1 MITEVSTGV
10 AAGRGSAPFGR
21 LHEVADDVYAFVQPP
36 GSWCVSN
43 AGVLAGP
50 NGLVL
55 VDTAATRARTEALRE
70 AVEGLRRGPVVAVVN
85 THHHGDHVFGNCV
98 FAPPATIVAHEL
110 ARPEMATA
118 GLGLQMLWPEVAWGQ
133 LTLELPTLTFAE
145 RLTLHLGERQVE
157 LHHVGP
163 AHTTNDV
170 VVWLPDVRVLFAG
183 DVVLPGC
190 TPFTLMGSIRGSLA
204 ALDRLRGFG
213 AETVVGGH
221 GEISGPEAFDQ
232 TESYLCWVL
241 QLASAGIAGGL
252 DPLEVARRSGFGE
265 FGALLDPERL
275 VGNLQRAYLE
285 LEHPEQPLGSEIDAL
300 GAFQKMIDFNGGE
313 LLRCFA

>member
-1 MITEVSTGV
+1 MRDQLT
-10 AAGRGSAPFGR
+10 AAREPAPPGR
-21 LHEVADDVYAFVQPP
+21 LREVAEDVYAFVQPP

-50 NGLVL
+50 GGLVL
-55 VDTAATRARTEALRE
+55 VDTAATRSRTEALRE
-70 AVEGLRRGPVVAVVN
+70 AVEGLRRGPVVTVVN

-110 ARPEMATA
+110 ARPEMAAA
-118 GLGLQMLWPEVAWGQ
+118 GLGLQRLWPEVAWGE
-133 LTLELPTLTFAE
+133 LTLRLPTLTFAQ

-170 VVWLPDVRVLFAG
+170 VAWLPDVRVLFAG
-183 DVVLPGC
+183 DVVLSGC

-204 ALDRLRGFG
+204 ALERLRGFG
-213 AETVVGGH
+213 AQTVVGGH
-221 GEISGPEAFDQ
+221 GEISGPEVFDQ
-232 TESYLCWVL
+232 TESYLRWVL
-241 QLASAGIAGGL
+241 ELAAAGITEGL
-252 DPLEVARRSGFGE
+252 APLEVARRSGFGG

-275 VGNLQRAYLE
+275 VGNLHRAYLE
-285 LEHPEQPLGSEIDAL
+285 LEQPEWSLGSETDVL
-300 GAFQKMIDFNGGE
+300 GAFQEMIDLNGGE
-313 LLRCFA
+313 PLRCFA